1 MMIIIKAIIILIEII
16 IAYLLQ
22 TSVFTELR
30 LADVVPDILMILTAS
45 LAYIFG
51 KKTGMLTGFVS
62 GMLIDC
68 TYGSLIGLYALMYT
82 VVGYVAGYAHKVYD
96 ENDYTLSFFI
106 VGGSEFLVNLMYYIL
121 FYFLKGDLD
130 LGHFLVRY
138 LFPRVI
144 YTVLISIILYR
155 LINMNNSLFYRLSK
169 SIKKEKR
176 VTVFNGFNVDDDRQD
191 I

>member
-1 MMIIIKAIIILIEII
+1 MFFVKSVIIIVEII

-22 TSVFTELR
+22 TSVFTGLR

-51 KKTGMLTGFVS
+51 KKSGALTGLLC
-62 GMLIDC
+62 GMILDC
-68 TYGSLIGLYALMYT
+68 TFGSLIGLYALLYCT
-82 VVGYVAGYAHKVYD
+82 IGYMCGYAHVVYD
-96 ENDYTLSFFI
+96 ETDYTLPYFVI
-106 VGGSEFLVNLMYYIL
+106 GGAEFLLNLLYYVL

-130 LGHFLVRY
+130 IGYFMVRY

-144 YTVLISIILYR
+144 YTVLVSILLYR
-155 LINMNNSLFYRLSK
+155 LINLNNNLFTRLM
-169 SIKKEKR
+169 KKKNAPKEAIIFK
-176 VTVFNGFNVDDDRQD
+176 GFDVVGGRRN

>member
-1 MMIIIKAIIILIEII
+1 MMILIKAVIVIIEII

-51 KKTGMLTGFVS
+51 RRTGTLTGFLC

-68 TYGSLIGLYALMYT
+68 TYGSLIGLYALLYT
-82 VVGYVAGYAHKVYD
+82 VTGYLAGYAHKVYD
-96 ENDYTLSFFI
+96 ENDYTISYFI
-106 VGGSEFLVNLMYYIL
+106 VGGAEFLINLMYYVL
-121 FYFLKGDLD
+121 FYFLRGDLD

-144 YTVLISIILYR
+144 YTVLLSIILYR
-155 LINMNNSLFYRLSK
+155 LINMNNALFYKLSDGM
-169 SIKKEKR
+169 KKKR
-176 VTVFNGFNVDDDRQD
+176 VVTVFKGFDTDDDRQE